1 MKIVPFA
8 KVGVSKA
15 LAAGWIEIDKN
26 NKSLIKKKV
35 SSIIDVAQNHL
46 MNIIDVP
53 DNVKQDYK
61 KRKLLQQMYV

>member
-1 MKIVPFA
+1 MKIVPYA
-8 KVGVSKA
+8 KVGLSKA

-46 MNIIDVP
+46 MNLTDAP
-53 DNVKQDYK
+53 DNIKQDYK
-61 KRKLLQQMYV
+61 KRKLLQQV